1 MPVLPWRFPP
11 QEDIPGR
18 ELAIPAEPRG
28 EAAEGRFPVEYHVGG
43 VPAIVP
49 GSEIAVGLPE
59 ASHYPQPTVGFL
71 QPVEAGELP
80 GRVVEVLGRLGAGD
94 EVVSSI
100 QDRPVGV
107 KEGVVEADPVAG
119 LLEDPDQG
127 RSRPAA
133 VVEPLPPGRQPFQQ
147 RTGQAGEKAPVAGI
161 VGVVFVEEVAF
172 PFFVRIREEVGEEE
186 DGLAFRA
193 DPVAGEEGAGLRRSA
208 DRAGNILFRVGIVVF
223 RRNRAF
229 SPVRYGLL

>member
-18 ELAIPAEPRG
+18 EFAIPAEPLG
-28 EAAEGRFPVEYHVGG
+28 DPAEGRFPVEYHVGG

-49 GSEIAVGLPE
+49 GGEIAAGLPE
-59 ASHYPQPTVGFL
+59 ASHHPQPAPGFQ

-80 GRVVEVLGRLGAGD
+80 GRVVEVFGRLGAGD
-94 EVVSSI
+94 EVVSAI
-100 QDRPVGV
+100 QNRTVGV
-107 KEGVVEADPVAG
+107 KEGVVKADPVPG
-119 LLEDPDQG
+119 LLEDPGQG
-127 RSRPAA
+127 RARAAA
-133 VVEPLPPGRQPFQQ
+133 VVEPFATGSEPFEE
-147 RTGQAGEKAPVAGI
+147 RTGQAGEKTPVTGV

-193 DPVAGEEGAGLRRSA
+193 DPVAGKKWSGLRRPA
-208 DRAGNILFRVGIVVF
+208 DRAGGIRYRVGIVVF
-223 RRNRAF
+223 WGNRAF
-229 SPVRYGLL
+229 YPVRYGLL